1 MANDLATGKKVVMK
15 GMILLGV
22 ITLLEVFVALIGN
35 GHIIEGFRLS
45 KIIMYPLM
53 IGMSLYKAYF
63 IVYEFMHMKYEVPG
77 LVKSVLLPTTLLVW
91 AVIAFFSE
99 GNYWKHN
106 RKQIQDWSN
115 EQPKSSEP
123 RAPAA
128 PMENK

>member
-1 MANDLATGKKVVMK
+1 MANIDVEAGKKVVMK

-22 ITLLEVFVALIGN
+22 ITLVEVFIALIGN

-53 IGMSLYKAYF
+53 IGLSLYKAYF

-77 LVKSVLLPTTLLVW
+77 LVKSVLLPTTLLIW
-91 AVIAFFSE
+91 AVTAFFSE

-106 RKQIQDWSN
+106 RKQIQDWNN
-115 EQPKSSEP
+115 EQVISKEP
-123 RAPAA
+123 QAPAA
-128 PMENK
+128 EEKK